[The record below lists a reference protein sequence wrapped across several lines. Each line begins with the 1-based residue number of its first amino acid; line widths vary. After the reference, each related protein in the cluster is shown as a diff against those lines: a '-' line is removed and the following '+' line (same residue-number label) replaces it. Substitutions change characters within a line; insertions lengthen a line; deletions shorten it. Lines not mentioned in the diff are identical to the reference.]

1 MISAIQI
8 IDETIKH
15 YTSGNPRAVIDD
27 DFFYS
32 VKLNNKRVALD
43 PVCRCMYK
51 KYQGPEK
58 NLEYK
63 TIEEISKEHNGF
75 DNILKNKY
83 AGHPL
88 IFWKDLQSL
97 HDQPEYWEENSKK
110 PKLTPLGEN
119 RIKFLK
125 KFYTLGAAHTNKTA
139 VA

>member
-15 YTSGNPRAVIDD
+15 YTSGNPRAVIND

-75 DNILKNKY
+75 DNILKKKY
-83 AGHPL
+83 AGQPL

-97 HDQPEYWEENSKK
+97 HDLPEYWEQNSRK
-110 PKLTPLGEN
+110 PKLTHLGKE
-119 RIKFLK
+119 RVKFLK
-125 KFYTLGAAHTNKTA
+125 KFYTLGAPNKNTT
-139 VA
+139 VIT